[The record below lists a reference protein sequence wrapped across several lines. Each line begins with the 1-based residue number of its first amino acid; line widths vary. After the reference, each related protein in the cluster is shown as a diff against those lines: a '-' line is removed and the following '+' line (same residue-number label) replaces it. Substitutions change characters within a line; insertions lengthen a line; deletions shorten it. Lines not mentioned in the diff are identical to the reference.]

1 MRWRSRRA
9 VSPHSFLLA
18 VALTF
23 LGACG
28 VVESGPNYRY
38 RLTVEVDTPQG
49 LRSGSSVIAVKC
61 GAVRLPAVGGA
72 GCHARGE
79 AVAVDLPDGR
89 TLFALTRGEHNPDLI
104 NYLASSAVM
113 PTSTDA
119 DSLTRDEQWRR
130 RAAFLAQ
137 PREVPRTVKGGPIGK
152 DMVDNYPVFATF
164 ADIGDPASIRAVN
177 PDALDNEFG
186 AGVKLKRITVQ
197 VTEDNVTKKIK
208 KRLPWLPNMYENL
221 PVDFAPEGIPLG
233 DMQRLFTTES
243 FQ

>member
-18 VALTF
+18 VPLTF

-89 TLFALTRGEHNPDLI
+89 TLFAFLHGASKVDLI
-104 NYLASSAVM
+104 NYLASSPAM
-113 PTSTDA
+113 PMSDDDDT
-119 DSLTRDEQWRR
+119 LTREQQWQR
-130 RAAFLAQ
+130 RARFLAQ
-137 PREVPRTVKGGPIGK
+137 PREVPRTVRFGK
-152 DMVDNYPVFATF
+152 FANVLVDNYPIFATF

-177 PDALDNEFG
+177 PDALDSEFG
-186 AGVKLKRITVQ
+186 AGVRLKRITVQ
-197 VTEDNVTKKIK
+197 VTEEPMTKKIK